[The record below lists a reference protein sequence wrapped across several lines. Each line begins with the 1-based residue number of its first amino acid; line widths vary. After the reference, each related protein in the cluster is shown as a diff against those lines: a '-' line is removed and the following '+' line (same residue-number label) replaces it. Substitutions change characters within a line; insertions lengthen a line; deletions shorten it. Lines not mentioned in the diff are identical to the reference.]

1 MLGTNEKGGMNNIEF
16 GLYLWNAIMPLYPK
30 ATPEKGKWVIMKCD
44 SRPGRLN
51 IDLLADL

>member
-1 MLGTNEKGGMNNIEF
+1 MNNIEF

-30 ATPEKGKWVIMKCD
+30 AAPEKGKWVIMKCD